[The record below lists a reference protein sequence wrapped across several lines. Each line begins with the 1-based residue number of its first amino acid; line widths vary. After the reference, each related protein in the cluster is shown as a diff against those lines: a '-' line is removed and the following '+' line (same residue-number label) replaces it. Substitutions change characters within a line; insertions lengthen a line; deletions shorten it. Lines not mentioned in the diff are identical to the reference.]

1 MRWEYKTIKV
11 KRAFLTGGID
21 AEVFEVQLNNLG
33 REGWE
38 LVSVNQNQMHSVVA
52 VLKRSKG

>member
-11 KRAFLTGGID
+11 KRAYFTGAID
-21 AEVFEVQLNNLG
+21 AEVFETQLNALG

-38 LVSVNQNQMHSVVA
+38 LVTVNQNQLQCVIA
-52 VLKRSKG
+52 VLKRSK

>member
-1 MRWEYKTIKV
+1 MRWEYKTIEV
-11 KRAFLTGGID
+11 KRKFLTGGINPE
-21 AEVFEVQLNNLG
+21 AFEEQLNALG

-52 VLKRSKG
+52 VLKRSK

>member
-1 MRWEYKTIKV
+1 MRWEYKVIEV
-11 KRAFLTGGID
+11 KRKFLTGGI
-21 AEVFEVQLNNLG
+21 APESFQAQLNELG

-52 VLKRSKG
+52 VLKRSR